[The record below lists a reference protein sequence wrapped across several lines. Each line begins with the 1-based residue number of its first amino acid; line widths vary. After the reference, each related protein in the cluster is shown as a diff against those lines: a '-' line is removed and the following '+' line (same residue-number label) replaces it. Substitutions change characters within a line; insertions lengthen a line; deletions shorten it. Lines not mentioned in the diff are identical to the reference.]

1 MLFNSYS
8 FIFAFLPLTVLGF
21 AAVNLLRSRAANLG
35 WLIGCSILFY
45 GIWNPVNLAIIL
57 PSVAVNFALAHA
69 IRSLLARGPSGEK
82 LASVLV
88 AIGITANIC
97 LLGYFKYKNFF
108 LGSLNDAIGT
118 DFALVSI
125 ALPLGISFIT
135 FQKIAFLIDVRAGTV
150 RDFKLADFLTFVF
163 FFPQLIAGPIVHYR
177 EMMPQFAAITERL
190 RGENVAVGL
199 ALFAIGLFKKVVL
212 ADGIAPHV
220 SESFALAAGGN
231 SVSFAYA
238 WLGALAYTFQIY
250 FDFSGYSDMAIGAAR
265 IFGIKLPTNFNSPLK
280 ARSIID
286 FWSRWHITLTRF
298 LTAYVYT
305 PVVMALTRA
314 RMAAGKPVITRKKAS
329 VGAFLS
335 LVAWP
340 TVLTMFL
347 SGLWHGAGYTYL
359 VWGLVHG
366 VFLLVNHAW
375 RQWRPKWDKLAYDRI
390 MGPLGFVLTF
400 VCVVVGMVFFR
411 ANTLSA
417 AGHLLH
423 GMAGLDGVTLPQS
436 ILNRAGELGTL
447 LSGIGIVGDASSGA
461 AFTSAT
467 LWVVGLFLIATLMP
481 NSLELLHKYEPALYF
496 ERKLAAKPGAK
507 APAMAL
513 TWSGS
518 WAVMLAV
525 LFVAGALG
533 LNRVSEFLYWQF

>member
-8 FIFAFLPLTVLGF
+8 FIFAFLPITVLGF
-21 AAVNLLRSRAANLG
+21 ALVNLLRSRSANLG
-35 WLIGCSILFY
+35 WLVVCSILFY
-45 GIWNPVNLAIIL
+45 GIWNPGNLAIIL
-57 PSVAVNFALAHA
+57 PSVAVNYALAYA
-69 IRSLLARGPSGEK
+69 IRALLARGESGERM
-82 LASVLV
+82 ASVLV
-88 AIGITANIC
+88 AVGVTANLC

-108 LGSLNDAIGT
+108 LGSLNDAFGA
-118 DFALVSI
+118 DFTLVSI

-150 RDFKLADFLTFVF
+150 REFKLADFLTFVF

-177 EMMPQFAAITERL
+177 EMMPQFAAINDRL
-190 RGENVAVGL
+190 RGDNVAVGL
-199 ALFAIGLFKKVVL
+199 ALFALGLFKKVVL

-220 SESFALAAGGN
+220 SDAFAQAAAGN

-265 IFGIKLPTNFNSPLK
+265 IFGIKLPANFNSPLK
-280 ARSIID
+280 ATSIIE

-305 PVVMALTRA
+305 PVVMTLTRS
-314 RMAAGKPVITRKKAS
+314 RMKAGKPVITRKKAT
-329 VGAFLS
+329 VGAFLA

-366 VFLLVNHAW
+366 GYLLVNHAW
-375 RQWRPKWDKLAYDRI
+375 RQWRPKWDKAAYERI
-390 MGPLGFVLTF
+390 MRPLGFVLTF
-400 VCVVVGMVFFR
+400 ACVVVGMVFFR
-411 ANTLSA
+411 ANTLGA

-423 GMAGLDGVTLPQS
+423 GMAGLDGFTLPQS
-436 ILNRAGELGTL
+436 IMNRSGALAALGIAGDG
-447 LSGIGIVGDASSGA
+447 SSGA
-461 AFTSAT
+461 AFMAAS
-467 LWVVGLFLIATLMP
+467 LWAAALFLVATLMP
-481 NSLELLHKYEPALYF
+481 NSLELLHRYDPALYF
-496 ERKLAAKPGAK
+496 EHKSGA
-507 APAMAL
+507 PRSRTL
-513 TWSGS
+513 NWTVSWSPR
-518 WAVMLAV
+518 WACMLAG